1 MQCLVTCCRRQMVI
15 GNLLTFKERVSVTE
29 NSSQRI
35 FKNKQHVDSFVS
47 ESVVMTFCGL
57 NLH

>member
-1 MQCLVTCCRRQMVI
+1 MVI
-15 GNLLTFKERVSVTE
+15 GNLLTFKESVSVTE

-35 FKNKQHVDSFVS
+35 FKNKQYVDSFVS
-47 ESVVMTFCGL
+47 ESVVMTVCGL